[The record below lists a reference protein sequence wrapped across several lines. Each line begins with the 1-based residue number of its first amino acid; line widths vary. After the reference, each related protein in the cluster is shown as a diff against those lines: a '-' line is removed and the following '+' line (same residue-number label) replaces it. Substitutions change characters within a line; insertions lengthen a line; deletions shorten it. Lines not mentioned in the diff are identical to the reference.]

1 MIERK
6 KIPFVRRGDVVVILA
21 VLALA
26 IAVALGMAL
35 LAIGSE
41 SGSRLEV
48 HTPSGI
54 DYYSLSEDASFD
66 VDSNGHILRVSIS
79 DGEARVDASDCPDG
93 LCRRMGAISRAGE
106 SIVCVPARVK
116 LVVSGESGGGDDAIA
131 G

>member
-6 KIPFVRRGDVVVILA
+6 KLPFVRRGDAVVIIA

-26 IAVALGMAL
+26 IALALC
-35 LAIGSE
+35 LAWLGRDFG

-54 DYYSLSEDASFD
+54 SYYQLSDDATFEIS
-66 VDSNGHILRVSIS
+66 SEGYTLRVVVSG
-79 DGEARVDASDCPDG
+79 GEARVDFCDCPDE
-93 LCRRMGAISRAGE
+93 LCRRMGSISRIGE
-106 SIVCVPARVK
+106 GIICVPARVK
-116 LVVSGESGGGDDAIA
+116 LVVSGDTRGDDDAIA